1 MYYMYYMYYNYYNY
15 YNYYC
20 YYYYYYYVKFT
31 SKAHVLIGL
40 GGFGCTGLLHVHAKT
55 TVF

>member
-1 MYYMYYMYYNYYNY
+1 MYYMYYYYYNY

-40 GGFGCTGLLHVHAKT
+40 DGFGCTGLLHVHAKT
-55 TVF
+55 TVV